1 MSTEQ
6 PAAGG
11 GQEPVSATVMA
22 AVAKKP
28 ARKNRRPALLRRFPK
43 LFWRPSVDQD
53 WDNDWVVL
61 EEEDRSKYPEL
72 ADDLAVWGDLLRF
85 RFRRLDHTALVLQN
99 QFWRQNIA
107 LIIGGLVAT
116 SLGAV
121 QAALGGGVVGLA
133 VAQAV
138 LAGALAG
145 LTVLIRSRRAQ
156 NGYFTARLKAEQ
168 IKSEYFMFLGRAG
181 SYAGP
186 GRRAALLRQVDDIE
200 AAEGT
205 A

>member
-11 GQEPVSATVMA
+11 GQESAPATVMA
-22 AVAKKP
+22 AAPKKR
-28 ARKNRRPALLRRFPK
+28 ARKNWRPALLRRFPR
-43 LFWRPSVDQD
+43 LFWRPSVDRD

-61 EEEDRSKYPEL
+61 AEEDRDKYPEL
-72 ADDLAVWGDLLRF
+72 ADDLAVWRDILRF
-85 RFRRLDHTALVLQN
+85 RFRRLDHTAQVLQN
-99 QFWRQNIA
+99 QFWRQNVA
-107 LIIGGLVAT
+107 LIVGGLVAT

-156 NGYFTARLKAEQ
+156 QGYLTARLKAEL

-181 SYAGP
+181 NYAGAD
-186 GRRAALLRQVDDIE
+186 RQAALVQQVDNIE
-200 AAEGT
+200 AAEG
-205 A
+205 AA

>member
-1 MSTEQ
+1 MTGSSWRRRIGMSTR
-6 PAAGG
+6 
-11 GQEPVSATVMA
+11 SWLMT
-22 AVAKKP
+22 
-28 ARKNRRPALLRRFPK
+28 L
-43 LFWRPSVDQD
+43 PS
-53 WDNDWVVL
+53 
-61 EEEDRSKYPEL
+61 
-72 ADDLAVWGDLLRF
+72 G
-85 RFRRLDHTALVLQN
+85 
-99 QFWRQNIA
+99 
-107 LIIGGLVAT
+107 AT
-116 SLGAV
+116 SSGS
-121 QAALGGGVVGLA
+121 GGGVVGLA